1 MSDATLIVGGMLC
14 PQTGVTQYHADKGRE
29 IKGLVVCNSCD
40 LEPLDLLNGL
50 ALGCY
55 KPYPEVCL
63 VYNKMAK

>member
-40 LEPLDLLNGL
+40 ISAFGPAKRFGYTLL
-50 ALGCY
+50 
-55 KPYPEVCL
+55 
-63 VYNKMAK
+63 